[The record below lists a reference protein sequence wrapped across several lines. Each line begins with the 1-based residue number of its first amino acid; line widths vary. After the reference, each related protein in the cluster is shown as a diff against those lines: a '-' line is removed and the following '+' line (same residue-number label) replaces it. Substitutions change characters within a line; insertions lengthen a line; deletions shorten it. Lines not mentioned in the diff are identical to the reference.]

1 MRYLPLTLPS
11 DPTARARRV
20 AFERDQGGTIYLRPD
35 TTHVLARETWPP
47 MTPALPVL
55 PDDRTGWIE
64 IAA

>member
-1 MRYLPLTLPS
+1 MHYLAITLPS
-11 DPTARARRV
+11 DPTARTARI
-20 AFERDQGGTIYLRPD
+20 AFERGQGGTIYLRPD

-47 MTPALPVL
+47 MARGLTPL